1 MEISQVI
8 YRIEEITNDLRVH
21 MIASPLDDI
30 VETAIEELD
39 ELLAKCN
46 EDL

>member
-30 VETAIEELD
+30 VETAIAELD
-39 ELLAKCN
+39 ELLIVLN
-46 EDL
+46 GEL

>member
-1 MEISQVI
+1 MEISQVT

-30 VETAIEELD
+30 VETAIAELD
-39 ELLAKCN
+39 ELLIVLN
-46 EDL
+46 GEL

>member
-1 MEISQVI
+1 MEISQI
-8 YRIEEITNDLRVH
+8 AYRIEEITSDLRVH

-39 ELLAKCN
+39 ELLKECN
-46 EDL
+46 EEL

>member
-1 MEISQVI
+1 MEKSQII
-8 YRIEEITNDLRVH
+8 YQIEEITNSLRVH

-39 ELLAKCN
+39 ELLKECN